1 MSTANYVNDANALP
15 SSNSGN
21 GRDSNQRADLVPSSL
36 KEKILKILTK
46 TTAAPLQLSTVT
58 VTSTATNE
66 AGVLLEQ
73 LQARLAQQQSKAA
86 ALATELLAFEKK
98 NRTNPENSDM
108 IINTV
113 TMGGLADTA
122 TNLPLRFKTLF
133 PIYEQHPT
141 DGGFYPIMTQDL
153 NRFTDL
159 SDDSNF
165 ETEEVTTETSSN
177 TQQQTAVAVVDA
189 QQHGITTASATER
202 ARQAFQNYGAGVVTS
217 PAQPANAYSSFTPT
231 QVSPSVEQV
240 IMEQQQLQARKPIQ
254 LSPDFFNEMKPA
266 PEAEFSSNVK
276 TLIRLVNELPEG
288 VTKQTGACI
297 IRLTMEAMGIAME
310 EVLSEGQTAQSELLE
325 NVRMNIKKIEEY
337 KTVIRKLETDIKYFQ
352 GRANELSEIIDLFIL
367 SNASRN
373 SIEG

>member
-1 MSTANYVNDANALP
+1 
-15 SSNSGN
+15 
-21 GRDSNQRADLVPSSL
+21 
-36 KEKILKILTK
+36 
-46 TTAAPLQLSTVT
+46 
-58 VTSTATNE
+58 
-66 AGVLLEQ
+66 
-73 LQARLAQQQSKAA
+73 
-86 ALATELLAFEKK
+86 
-98 NRTNPENSDM
+98 
-108 IINTV
+108 
-113 TMGGLADTA
+113 
-122 TNLPLRFKTLF
+122 
-133 PIYEQHPT
+133 
-141 DGGFYPIMTQDL
+141 MTQDL

>member
-1 MSTANYVNDANALP
+1 MSTAKYVNYANVLP
-15 SSNSGN
+15 SSNAGTI
-21 GRDSNQRADLVPSSL
+21 NQPAGATAVTL
-36 KEKILKILTK
+36 KEKIMKILNK
-46 TTAAPLQLSTVT
+46 TMTPPLQLSTVA
-58 VTSTATNE
+58 VTTTRVDE
-66 AGVLLEQ
+66 AEALVAQ
-73 LQARLAQQQSKAA
+73 LQSRLAVQQRKPA
-86 ALATELLAFEKK
+86 ALATELSVFEKK

-108 IINTV
+108 INNTV
-113 TMGGLADTA
+113 TAGELAGTA
-122 TNLPLRFKTLF
+122 LCLPLSSQSLS

-141 DGGFYPIMTQDL
+141 DGGFYPMMMTQDL

-165 ETEEVTTETSSN
+165 ETEETTVEN
-177 TQQQTAVAVVDA
+177 TASQQQQAAVAVVEP
-189 QQHGITTASATER
+189 QQQATPSATER